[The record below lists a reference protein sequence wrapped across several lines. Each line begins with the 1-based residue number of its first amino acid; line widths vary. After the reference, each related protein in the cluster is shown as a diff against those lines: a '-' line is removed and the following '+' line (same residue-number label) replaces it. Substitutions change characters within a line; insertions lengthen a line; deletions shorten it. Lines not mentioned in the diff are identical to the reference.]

1 MSLKERKRK
10 EGETALY
17 RHFDNDGHLLYVGIS
32 LSHVARLVDH
42 RNSAHWYKEIAQVT
56 IQWFETRV
64 DAENAE
70 GKAIAIENPKHN
82 IKRPEIKNWYQN
94 YVKSELLDEVKKLP
108 KDPRAINMIYQFGE
122 KIVELYKRMSDIE
135 ECQEKVEDLWDDLYR
150 NVKDKNRHNSWVMEI
165 AHSEEVRDKVTE
177 LDELKNRMNNLE
189 KSMTK
194 IAEMNSKRLRHLENS
209 ASTLRR
215 AT

>member
-1 MSLKERKRK
+1 MSHKERKRK
-10 EGETALY
+10 EGDTALY
-17 RHFDNDGHLLYVGIS
+17 RHFDKDGHLLYVGIS

-42 RNSAHWYKEIAQVT
+42 RNNAHWYKDIAQVT
-56 IQWFETRV
+56 IQWYPTRAE
-64 DAENAE
+64 AENAE
-70 GKAIAIENPKHN
+70 GKAIVIENPKHN
-82 IKRPEIKNWYQN
+82 IKRPEVENWYHDYAN
-94 YVKSELLDEVKKLP
+94 RERLDEVTKLP

-122 KIVELYKRMSDIE
+122 KMLELYKRMSDIE

-150 NVKDKNRHNSWVMEI
+150 NVKRGNDYNSWVME
-165 AHSEEVRDKVTE
+165 ATHMEEVRDKMWE
-177 LDELKNRMNNLE
+177 LDDLKNRMLKLE

-215 AT
+215 AS